1 MVTKKLEQ
9 TNENE
14 ILFVYQEFARNK
26 KKLIENI
33 KNKFWL
39 IENILRKLNEKIKG
53 GKNW

>member
-1 MVTKKLEQ
+1 MKFCLFTKNLQ
-9 TNENE
+9 E
-14 ILFVYQEFARNK
+14 IK